1 MIESLFGSHASVD
14 VKIKKLIDKV
24 LGSLC
29 ENRVPDNVLLTI
41 CFELI
46 IVSLDTLSN
55 LSIGGSREW
64 SLST

>member
-1 MIESLFGSHASVD
+1 MIESLFGSHAGVG
-14 VKIKKLIDKV
+14 VKIKKLINKV
-24 LGSLC
+24 LSSLC
-29 ENRVPDNVLLTI
+29 KNSVPDNVLLSI